1 MSELTEKNPEEGY
14 ATYLQEDA
22 VRRIHPVFEID
33 HEEEQESRQ
42 HPPHE
47 APRSH
52 FHLVVGLERVR
63 RKYEAGLGL
72 GAGLDLGAVL
82 CLPPSLLLGH
92 DSTKGVLALNG
103 WSERPQGIQ
112 PSRPVGAEEEDDCHC
127 MIPRGLPTVAI
138 GHVGW
143 DKTDWHVADRGCQP

>member
-22 VRRIHPVFEID
+22 VRRIHPVIEID

-82 CLPPSLLLGH
+82 CLPPSLLLVH
-92 DSTKGVLALNG
+92 DS
-103 WSERPQGIQ
+103 
-112 PSRPVGAEEEDDCHC
+112 
-127 MIPRGLPTVAI
+127 
-138 GHVGW
+138 
-143 DKTDWHVADRGCQP
+143 DRGCQP